1 KEGGAKERIPR
12 GVYHTE
18 NPEDPVGRILHAL
31 RVARETEPARKRIN
45 DAIRK
50 SDPDE
55 LQDIEM
61 LLGHQREELLD
72 WAQERDLLDDSE
84 RQKVSEAM
92 AAMYDTIRVDAF
104 SKESIEALAQDS
116 IGRLEL
122 VERPKAED
130 EPTN

>member
-1 KEGGAKERIPR
+1 VK
-12 GVYHTE
+12 GVYMDD
-18 NPEDPVGRILHAL
+18 DPNDAVGRILNAQKL
-31 RVARETEPARKRIN
+31 AGETKPARDRIN
-45 DAIRK
+45 EAIRK
-50 SDPDE
+50 ADPDE

-72 WAQERDLLDDSE
+72 WAQERELIDDSE
-84 RQKVSEAM
+84 RKAVSEAM

-104 SKESIEALAQDS
+104 SKESVEELGKDAV
-116 IGRLEL
+116 GRLKL